1 MKLTNLIYGVSTL
14 LLFSACGNKQGNGAG
29 APDEKY
35 PTAVIQAQNVELSTS
50 YPTTILGKQDIEI
63 RPRIDGFIDA
73 IRVEEGHFVKKGQSL
88 FKINSPQ
95 AEQALTSTKA
105 AIEMAKASVNTAK
118 TNVDRIEPLAKKG
131 IVGEVQLT
139 TAKDSYNK
147 ALASLQQAEAAYK
160 NAVATYSW
168 TDVKSPVDGLVG
180 SIPFR
185 VGSLVNS
192 MNVLTTVANVDEVY
206 AYFSL
211 NEKAFVSL
219 INRLEGKTQ
228 DEKIKNIPPLK
239 LTLADGSVY
248 PLEGKVETITG
259 SVNTTTGSV
268 TLRAQFP
275 NPQHGLRSGMSGV
288 VSMPQIME
296 NALVVPQKAV
306 FEQQNKSLVYLVQGD
321 TIVVMKAIT
330 VLPTPDGKDYV
341 VTSGLEPN
349 DVVVTDG
356 IITLRHGKKIATK

>member
-14 LLFSACGNKQGNGAG
+14 LLFSACGNQQGNGTN
-29 APDEKY
+29 APVEKY
-35 PTAVIQAQNVELSTS
+35 PTAAIQAKDVELSTS

-63 RPRIDGFIDA
+63 RPRVDGFIDA
-73 IRVEEGHFVKKGQSL
+73 IHVEEGHFVKKGQSL

-118 TNVDRIEPLAKKG
+118 TNVERIEPLAKKG

-139 TAKDSYNK
+139 TAKDGYNT
-147 ALASLQQAEAAYK
+147 ALAGLQQAEAAYK

-168 TDVKSPVDGLVG
+168 TDVKSPVDGFVG
-180 SIPFR
+180 SIPYR
-185 VGSLVNS
+185 LGSLVNS

-211 NEKAFVSL
+211 NEKAFVAL
-219 INRLEGKTQ
+219 INKLEGSTQ
-228 DEKIKNIPPLK
+228 NEKIKNIPPVR
-239 LTLADGSVY
+239 LTLADGSIY
-248 PLEGKVETITG
+248 PHSGKVETITG
-259 SVNTTTGSV
+259 SVNTITGSV

-275 NPQHGLRSGMSGV
+275 NSDHALRSGMSGV
-288 VSMPQIME
+288 VDVPQFIKD
-296 NALVVPQKAV
+296 ALVVPQIAV
-306 FEQQNKSLVYLVQGD
+306 FEQQNKNLVYLVQGD
-321 TIVVMKAIT
+321 SVVMKAIS
-330 VLPTPDGKDYV
+330 VIPTPDGKNYV

-356 IITLRHGKKIATK
+356 IITLRHGKKIVTE